1 MRRYLNQHEVCST
14 YHALSNNVHELLLGS
29 SPYQANSDI
38 CSESKLQ
45 KPHSVPPSDKLA
57 INSTTTM
64 KNPSSVPSGCTLRST
79 IPRLVSGAVGEGGH
93 HVPSALRHCPAV
105 LLPRALE
112 SALSPGAVCVSVKGE
127 HLLQVLKHL
136 IEESSTEGPL
146 LKLPPVSVHSL
157 LMGLEAAVEVSLL
170 VGLILGVKVVMVML
184 MLTKMVKVFEDVIKV
199 KGMVVLVEVV
209 IANSSSWSMAL
220 PR

>member
-1 MRRYLNQHEVCST
+1 
-14 YHALSNNVHELLLGS
+14 
-29 SPYQANSDI
+29 
-38 CSESKLQ
+38 
-45 KPHSVPPSDKLA
+45 
-57 INSTTTM
+57 M
-64 KNPSSVPSGCTLRST
+64 KNPSSVPSGCTLQST
-79 IPRLVSGAVGEGGH
+79 VPLLVSGAVGEGGH

-112 SALSPGAVCVSVKGE
+112 SALSPGAVRVSVKGE
-127 HLLQVLKHL
+127 HLLQVLKHV
-136 IEESSTEGPL
+136 IKESSTKGPL

-170 VGLILGVKVVMVML
+170 VGLALGVKVVMV

-209 IANSSSWSMAL
+209 IAASSSSSWSMAL